1 MEIDY
6 DENVFVVSII
16 GAQSSAKSTLLN
28 YVFGCGFATSAGR
41 CTKGLYFTIIKRPDN
56 KRIVVIDTEGL
67 LSIVARDHAFDN
79 QITTMTF
86 AISNLVIINNKGEIT
101 STFQNLLGVCVYALK
116 CLKLTG
122 KEKPKDQAA

>member
-86 AISNLVIINNKGEIT
+86 AISNLVIINNKGEILTILVTQHQLKFLSYADTQRTLFT
-101 STFQNLLGVCVYALK
+101 SS
-116 CLKLTG
+116 
-122 KEKPKDQAA
+122 